1 MTDLLQIMGHCVL
14 TPVLCPVLTVDTF
27 QPQEAGE
34 LYDDLDDD
42 SSQAHKHSEYQ

>member
-14 TPVLCPVLTVDTF
+14 TPVHAVLAVDTF

-42 SSQAHKHSEYQ
+42 SRQAHKHSEYQ